1 MSGTVTT
8 FSVGLHCWNWTHV
21 PAFGTLN
28 TPAHLVGFG
37 PLDEEVHALRG
48 PADILPG
55 RLEPSVKT
63 LIE

>member
-37 PLDEEVHALRG
+37 PLDEEVHALRTSRHL
-48 PADILPG
+48 AW
-55 RLEPSVKT
+55 
-63 LIE
+63 

>member
-21 PAFGTLN
+21 PTLN

-37 PLDEEVHALRG
+37 KKCMPSG

>member
-37 PLDEEVHALRG
+37 PLEEVHALR

-55 RLEPSVKT
+55 RLELVSK
-63 LIE
+63 L

>member
-28 TPAHLVGFG
+28 TPAIWLVLDHLMKKCM
-37 PLDEEVHALRG
+37 PSR